1 MAETPRPARLWYQ
14 SFVHP
19 IEQAPYIGKLQG
31 QLDAVAAPGIKFEVR
46 GLDPPDHLFH
56 PLTEFRCAAQT
67 IRNAL
72 EAERAGYDAFVIG
85 HFQEPGLLEIRGAVD
100 IPVIG
105 LGEATLLAALSM
117 GRRLGLVTI
126 DPVFVDWHER
136 QVRAHG
142 LDQRVAGVRA
152 LRMDLPGFMRAFTDE
167 AAYAKVRADF
177 VEQVRPLVGAG
188 AEVII
193 PAGGFADA
201 AVRARM
207 PVRGGRRAHSQWHR
221 GGGQGGGDG
230 ARAPPAHRRGGQPA
244 RHLCKGV
251 GRMRARIPRR
261 PLVIPPDSPS
271 CPALCRASTSS
282 RRGQDVD
289 GRDKPGG
296 HDVTGTC
303 SAGRCHCAS
312 AGAPATSDVQGLVG
326 LSGGSA
332 AKSARV

>member
-19 IEQAPYIGKLQG
+19 IEQAPYMGKLQG

-142 LDQRVAGVRA
+142 LEQRVAGVRA
-152 LRMDLPGFMRAFTDE
+152 LRMDLPGFMRAFTDD

-177 VEQVRPLVGAG
+177 VEQVRPLVDAG

-193 PAGGFADA
+193 PAGGLPMLLFARECPF
-201 AVRARM
+201 V
-207 PVRGGRRAHSQWHR
+207 V
-221 GGGQGGGDG
+221 DG
-230 ARAPPAHRRGGQPA
+230 ALILNGIAVVAKAAEMALALHRLTGA
-244 RHLCKGV
+244 V
-251 GRMRARIPRR
+251 
-261 PLVIPPDSPS
+261 V
-271 CPALCRASTSS
+271 S
-282 RRGQDVD
+282 RRGTYA
-289 GRDKPGG
+289 K
-296 HDVTGTC
+296 
-303 SAGRCHCAS
+303 AS
-312 AGAPATSDVQGLVG
+312 AECVQEYL
-326 LSGGSA
+326 GG
-332 AKSARV
+332 RW

>member
-19 IEQAPYIGKLQG
+19 IEQAPYMGKLQG

-136 QVRAHG
+136 QMRAHG
-142 LDQRVAGVRA
+142 LEQRVAGVRA
-152 LRMDLPGFMRAFTDE
+152 LRMDLPSFMRAFTDE

-193 PAGGFADA
+193 PAGGLPMLLFARECPF
-201 AVRARM
+201 V
-207 PVRGGRRAHSQWHR
+207 V
-221 GGGQGGGDG
+221 DG
-230 ARAPPAHRRGGQPA
+230 ALILNGIAVVAKAAEMALALHRLTGA
-244 RHLCKGV
+244 V
-251 GRMRARIPRR
+251 
-261 PLVIPPDSPS
+261 V
-271 CPALCRASTSS
+271 S
-282 RRGQDVD
+282 RRGTYA
-289 GRDKPGG
+289 K
-296 HDVTGTC
+296 
-303 SAGRCHCAS
+303 AS
-312 AGAPATSDVQGLVG
+312 AECVQEYL
-326 LSGGSA
+326 GG
-332 AKSARV
+332 RW